1 VDFVTLGQLNWWY
14 VDMVKTGGLSTF
26 YALKMNMFVVMPFV
40 CAFLLA
46 KGIFQSAGV
55 IQYLM
60 DNAPIQKGFQCAVHR
75 NPVVH
80 VSKLLFNV
88 GVRKRVALSLEQ
100 VQNSLPA
107 GGCSKVV

>member
-1 VDFVTLGQLNWWY
+1 MDVLQ
-14 VDMVKTGGLSTF
+14 TGSLSTF

-40 CAFLLA
+40 RAFLLA
-46 KGIFQSAGV
+46 KGIFQGAGI
-55 IQYLM
+55 IQYLV
-60 DNAPIQKGFQCAVHR
+60 DNAPVQKRFERAVYR

-88 GVRKRVALSLEQ
+88 GVRKGIAFSLKQ